1 MKLSLPLEYDTD
13 RPLLDD
19 VQLIGSVDCTAYGIC
34 DVAEDFTGKEYD
46 IQDLFNRIPSNGK
59 GSDPLVAIAETIKNG
74 LLPIGGTKRE
84 IVFTHGDIKAHI
96 GEYDAFDNVRTKMMI
111 SKIPVLMWGPVY
123 RNWLGDVVPIG
134 DIVTNYHCV
143 DAESWK
149 WKQVSESMIDG
160 EVMLVMEFWTGRKY
174 YFSREVF
181 NWWVKQYG
189 FDSRILTDDAT
200 DLLFKKDFLTTIV
213 RLATNLL
220 GLLSKKKVI

>member
-1 MKLSLPLEYDTD
+1 MKPQLPEEYDTD

-19 VQLIGSVDCTAYGIC
+19 IQPIGDIRCTCYGIC

-46 IQDLFNRIPSNGK
+46 IQDLFNRIPSNSK
-59 GSDPLVAIAETIKNG
+59 GADPLVAIAETIKNG

-111 SKIPVLMWGPVY
+111 SKIPILMWGAWY
-123 RNWLGDVVPIG
+123 RNWLGGVVEIG
-134 DIVTNYHCV
+134 DVVTNYHCV
-143 DAESWK
+143 DIEGWK
-149 WKQVSESMIDG
+149 ATSIEFFNGVPHLE
-160 EVMLVMEFWTGRKY
+160 MEAWTGRKY

-189 FDSRILTDDAT
+189 FDSRILTDNAT
-200 DLLFKKDFLTTIV
+200 DLLFKKDFMTTII
-213 RLATNLL
+213 RQLQTIL
-220 GLLSKKKVI
+220 GLLTSKKK